1 MQAFHM
7 GALLEIFRYAAI
19 ISGNNILIS
28 IINFAAFLVML
39 NALGTYGFGLLTLA
53 LSVLSVATF
62 FIELGF
68 GRVIVSDVSKEL
80 HQNNMEQAS
89 GLFLG
94 YIFFVLFSTTLL
106 AGMLFFFAGHVSAYF
121 GKDLVLIIQLIAALV
136 FLSGAKTVVSS
147 AFHIVADFGK
157 YASFLFADALS
168 KLALVY
174 LFVTF
179 ISGTVEAVLQAF
191 IASGILTIAVFL
203 FFIPKEIAEIT
214 RMRSNPWLFFEMA
227 KRHGKWVAVFS
238 QLRSIESNI
247 APWIVEF
254 FLGVNSVG
262 IYGALTKVQ
271 VLIIRVFEP
280 LETIF
285 YPLVSRFGNFNDS
298 RKIVFRATKYILFVS
313 LPFIIAAVIFSEY
326 ILSVVLGQGFEKYAA
341 VFMVLLLTVVIF
353 ILNMPM
359 KPLFFNLKAQKSLT
373 VISAVLLASTLALGS
388 VLAFYFG
395 LIGMAANNVSTAFI
409 DLSLKNRFMK
419 KVSGEKYSIREM
431 LFLDKADIDLAKKIF
446 SDPKVALAA
455 FKRDAE

>member
-1 MQAFHM
+1 MN
-7 GALLEIFRYAAI
+7 ALQEIFRYAAI
-19 ISGNNILIS
+19 ISGNNILTS
-28 IINFAAFLVML
+28 ILNFFTFIVMF
-39 NALGTYGFGLLTLA
+39 NALGAYGFGLLTLA
-53 LSVLSVATF
+53 MSVLSIATF
-62 FIELGF
+62 SIELGF
-68 GRVIVSDVSKEL
+68 GKAIVSDVSKEL
-80 HQNNMEQAS
+80 YQNNRKQAA
-89 GLFLG
+89 GLFSG
-94 YIFFVLFSTTLL
+94 YIIFVLFSTALL
-106 AGMLFFFAGHVSAYF
+106 AGAMYFFSGHISAYF
-121 GKDLVLIIQLIAALV
+121 GKDIAPIIQFIAALM
-136 FLSGAKTVVSS
+136 FLSGIKTIITS
-147 AFHIVADFGK
+147 AFHIVADFWK

-168 KLALVY
+168 KLVLVCI
-174 LFVTF
+174 FVAF
-179 ISGTVEAVLQAF
+179 VSGTVEGILQAF
-191 IASGILTIAVFL
+191 ILSGIATIILFL
-203 FFIPKEIAEIT
+203 FFIPREILEIA
-214 RMRSNPWLFFEMA
+214 RMRSNPLLFFEMA

-238 QLRSIESNI
+238 QLRSIESSI
-247 APWIVEF
+247 SPWIVEF
-254 FLGVNSVG
+254 FLGVNAVG